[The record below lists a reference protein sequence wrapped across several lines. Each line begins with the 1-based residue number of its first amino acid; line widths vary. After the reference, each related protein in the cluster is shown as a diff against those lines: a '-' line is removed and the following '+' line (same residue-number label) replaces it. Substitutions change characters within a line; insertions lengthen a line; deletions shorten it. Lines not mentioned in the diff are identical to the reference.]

1 MMIFQA
7 QIREII
13 PRLDRM
19 MLLPQHYL
27 FLPTALPLAPSY
39 PLLVGGNLRKSQK
52 FHSIMLQWIP
62 LARSPR
68 PHPLRPLPVNK
79 LQLSDSEHAFASSA
93 CSNALI

>member
-19 MLLPQHYL
+19 MSLPQYHL
-27 FLPTALPLAPSY
+27 FLPTAFPLAPSY
-39 PLLVGGNLRKSQK
+39 PLLVGGNLRKSQE
-52 FHSIMLQWIP
+52 FHSSMLQWIP
-62 LARSPR
+62 AHSPR